1 MIDGLV
7 DIILVGDSM
16 GMVLYGMDNTRL
28 ITDDIMIRHAKAVK
42 KASKNS
48 LVFFDLPYVKK
59 FNEKNV
65 IQRVVKIIK
74 STNCDGVK
82 IEGNK
87 ELVGVIKALKKI
99 NIPVM
104 AHLGLQ
110 PQKFSSSK
118 NFKIYGRGKA
128 DLSNI
133 LDDAFFLEKA
143 GAVSILLEGVVTSIA
158 KQVTNHIN
166 IPTIGIGA
174 SKYCDG
180 QILVSED
187 MLGFFSEYYP
197 KFVKRY
203 GDLSKS
209 IKKSVKKYSIE
220 VRQEKFPSKKFEYN

>member
-65 IQRVVKIIK
+65 IQRLVKIIK

-104 AHLGLQ
+104 AH
-110 PQKFSSSK
+110 
-118 NFKIYGRGKA
+118 
-128 DLSNI
+128 
-133 LDDAFFLEKA
+133 
-143 GAVSILLEGVVTSIA
+143 
-158 KQVTNHIN
+158 
-166 IPTIGIGA
+166 
-174 SKYCDG
+174 
-180 QILVSED
+180 
-187 MLGFFSEYYP
+187 
-197 KFVKRY
+197 
-203 GDLSKS
+203 
-209 IKKSVKKYSIE
+209 
-220 VRQEKFPSKKFEYN
+220 